1 MSKKT
6 KNPETA
12 TQPEVETA
20 DAPAAETADAPKATK
35 ATAPK
40 GVKAKVI
47 RGGWSWG
54 GRAMRPGD
62 TVTASAAQIADWR
75 AAGVVE

>member
-1 MSKKT
+1 MSQK
-6 KNPETA
+6 ETA
-12 TQPEVETA
+12 TRK
-20 DAPAAETADAPKATK
+20 PAERAAKKPAQK

-40 GVKAKVI
+40 GETARVI

-54 GRAMRPGD
+54 GRVMWPGAM
-62 TVTASAAQIADWR
+62 VTASAAQIADWR

>member
-1 MSKKT
+1 MSQKEK
-6 KNPETA
+6 A
-12 TQPEVETA
+12 TRRP
-20 DAPAAETADAPKATK
+20 AETAAQPPTERA
-35 ATAPK
+35 AAPK
-40 GVKAKVI
+40 GETARVI

-54 GRAMRPGD
+54 GRVMRPGE

>member
-1 MSKKT
+1 MSQK
-6 KNPETA
+6 ETA
-12 TQPEVETA
+12 TRK
-20 DAPAAETADAPKATK
+20 PAERAAKKPAQR

-40 GVKAKVI
+40 GEQAKVI

-54 GRAMRPGD
+54 GRTMQPGE